1 MWPVCERV
9 VAEHFVPYTRRNRA
23 VLREALERIA
33 AG

>member
-1 MWPVCERV
+1 MWPVYERV